1 MDDFTQA
8 IENAPW
14 KEDTPF
20 QISKHPSATTGC
32 PPNQDSLPT
41 PTTQKYQLKKKR
53 FTYSFIYLF
62 LKKKNELP
70 VDVQVVM
77 GCR

>member
-41 PTTQKYQLKKKR
+41 PTTQKYQLKKKKDLLIHL
-53 FTYSFIYLF
+53 FIYF
-62 LKKKNELP
+62 
-70 VDVQVVM
+70 
-77 GCR
+77 